1 MNAGHAPDVQVLDV
15 QVLVVGAGPT
25 GLTAACLLK
34 ELGISALVVD
44 TRAGTTTR
52 SKALVLQARTLE
64 LFEKIGIASAAVEQ
78 GEPLRWMTPIVRGKP
93 RGRVDISQLGAGLTR
108 YPYLLSLEQSRT
120 EELLHSALQQRGGQ
134 VQWNTTLVSFEQ
146 DQQGVTAVLRSG
158 GGAGAGSAAPAAVP
172 THVRCQYILAADG
185 AHSTVRHALGIPF
198 EGATYQ
204 HQFVLADVAAP
215 GLAQQS
221 LSLFLSW
228 NGFAAFFSM
237 KGSNRAR
244 AISMMPGGSAA
255 AAPAP
260 AAAART
266 AAGADADDQPPFA
279 EVAQAIQHSAG
290 ARVQMEDPRW
300 CSIYRL
306 HHRAAARL
314 HQGRA
319 FLLGDA
325 AHIHSPAGG
334 QGMNTG
340 IQDAF
345 NACWKVAAVL
355 QRDANPALLETY
367 HAERHPVALALL
379 HGTDRVFSMATSSA
393 LPARVLRACV
403 LPYVLPVVF
412 RMQGF
417 RRKVFRR
424 VSQIAVRYRHSAL
437 SEDVRGGSRVCAGA
451 RMPWVDTP
459 AGAALSAAQAGL
471 HGLVV
476 MMDPGSG
483 ATAAQ
488 GVAGLTHQL
497 AAWAPW
503 LRVHAVQRGAP
514 GAEPLFQACG
524 VGEEGALL
532 LVRPDGYIG
541 FVGTM
546 AQRDAL
552 RAYLQTW
559 FPTAA
564 GGTAA

>member
-1 MNAGHAPDVQVLDV
+1 MNAGHVLDV

-78 GEPLRWMTPIVRGKP
+78 GEPLRWMTPIVRGKA
-93 RGRVDISQLGAGLTR
+93 RGRLDISQLGAGLTR

-120 EELLHSALQQRGGQ
+120 EELLHSALQQRGGL
-134 VQWNTTLVSFEQ
+134 VRWNTTLVSFEQ
-146 DQQGVTAVLRSG
+146 DQQGVTAVLRHADGPAARSASP
-158 GGAGAGSAAPAAVP
+158 AGAAPFDAT

-198 EGATYQ
+198 QGATYQ

-255 AAPAP
+255 AAHPA
-260 AAAART
+260 
-266 AAGADADDQPPFA
+266 GVDADDQPPFA

-290 ARVQMEDPRW
+290 ARVQMDDPRW

-306 HHRAAARL
+306 HHRAAAHL

-345 NACWKVAAVL
+345 NVCWKVAAVL
-355 QRDANPALLETY
+355 QRGANPALLETY

-379 HGTDRVFSMATSSA
+379 HGTDRVFSMATSRA

-412 RMQGF
+412 KMQAF
-417 RRKVFRR
+417 RRKMFRR

-459 AGAALSAAQAGL
+459 AGAALSAAQADL

-476 MMDPGSG
+476 MMDSRADAG
-483 ATAAQ
+483 ADAAQ
-488 GVAGLTHQL
+488 AASQLTHQL

-503 LRVHAVQRGAP
+503 LRVHVVQQASP
-514 GAEPLFQACG
+514 GAEQLFQACG
-524 VGEEGALL
+524 VGQEGALL
-532 LVRPDGYIG
+532 FVRPDGYLG

-546 AQRDAL
+546 AQGHAL

-559 FPTAA
+559 FPTTA
-564 GGTAA
+564 GG

>member
-1 MNAGHAPDVQVLDV
+1 MNAGHALDV

-25 GLTAACLLK
+25 GLTAACLLR
-34 ELGISALVVD
+34 ELGVSALVVD

-64 LFEKIGIASAAVEQ
+64 LFEKIGIADAAVEH
-78 GEPLRWMTPIVRGKP
+78 GEPLRWMMPVVRGKV
-93 RGRVDISQLGAGLTR
+93 RGRVDISQLGTGLTR

-120 EELLHSALQQRGGQ
+120 EELLHRALLQRGGQ
-134 VQWNTTLVSFEQ
+134 VQWSTTLVSFQQ
-146 DQQGVTAVLRSG
+146 DQQGVTAVLSKAG
-158 GGAGAGSAAPAAVP
+158 GLAAPAAERAAEPAAEPAAGP
-172 THVRCQYILAADG
+172 TRVRCQYILAADG

-198 EGATYQ
+198 QGATYQ

-215 GLAQQS
+215 DLPQQS

-237 KGSNRAR
+237 KGGNRAR
-244 AISMMPGGSAA
+244 AISMMPGEAA
-255 AAPAP
+255 AAHPA
-260 AAAART
+260 
-266 AAGADADDQPPFA
+266 ADADDQPPFA
-279 EVAQAIQHSAG
+279 LVVQAVQRSAG
-290 ARVQMEDPRW
+290 SAVRMEDPRW
-300 CSIYRL
+300 CSVYRL
-306 HHRAAARL
+306 HHRAAASL

-345 NACWKVAAVL
+345 NLCWRVAAVL
-355 QRDANPALLETY
+355 QRGASPSLLETY
-367 HAERHPVALALL
+367 NAERHPVALALL
-379 HGTDRVFSMATSSA
+379 HGTDRVFSMATSTA

-403 LPYVLPVVF
+403 LPYVLPWVF
-412 RMQGF
+412 RMKSF

-424 VSQIAVRYRHSAL
+424 VSQIAVRYRHSPL
-437 SEDVRGGSRVCAGA
+437 SQDVRGGKRVCAGA
-451 RMPWVDTP
+451 RLPWVDTP
-459 AGAALSAAQAGL
+459 AGEALRAAQAGL

-476 MMDPGSG
+476 VLEGQAG
-483 ATAAQ
+483 AQEFAP
-488 GVAGLTHQL
+488 LL
-497 AAWAPW
+497 ARWAPW
-503 LRVHAVQRGAP
+503 LRLHVVPRTAP

-532 LVRPDGYIG
+532 VVRPDGYLG

-552 RAYLQTW
+552 CAYLEKW

-564 GGTAA
+564 SAGAK